1 MRFVGGLN
9 RPNSHFFRYQPNI
22 RAAMEVSQSEVSISV
37 GGRFNFLSAPTM
49 WVTAELEFNRQRR
62 KINSYVGLRKRGEKE
77 WTWFLTRSL
86 TALCA
91 SSASVGGTEVD
102 APPLRTHEILPITLP
117 GSVLVAG
124 LGLPLLAISRV
135 FLWRGGEGVQ
145 GLSAGFQIVGLISL
159 IVGFAF
165 GAVHLWGRSRSVSP
179 H

>member
-9 RPNSHFFRYQPNI
+9 RPNSLFFRYQPNI
-22 RAAMEVSQSEVSISV
+22 RAVMEVSQSEVSISV
-37 GGRFNFLSAPTM
+37 GGQFNFFSPPTVWPM
-49 WVTAELEFNRQRR
+49 VELEFNRQHR

-91 SSASVGGTEVD
+91 SLASVGGTEVD
-102 APPLRTHEILPITLP
+102 APPLRTHEILPITFP

-124 LGLPLLAISRV
+124 IGLVLLALSRV
-135 FLWRGGEGVQ
+135 FLLRSGSQ
-145 GLSAGFQIVGLISL
+145 GLTDGFQTVGLISL
-159 IVGFAF
+159 SVGVAF
-165 GAVHLWGRSRSVSP
+165 GAVHLWGRSRLVSP